1 MAHIEKFFDSYDD
14 GDKGWLTIQEAK
26 AFFAHVLDMNYRRKS
41 ARLKFRNILKVA
53 DPEVYDSLQGLNI
66 IPEFFALR
74 WIMNIMCQKFDM
86 KDCIR
91 LWDSFIA
98 DGNRFEYLIYLCAAI
113 IIQVREDILG
123 GDFSVSMETSKAY
136 AKH

>member
-53 DPEVYDSLQGLNI
+53 DPEGEKILLKHRVL
-66 IPEFFALR
+66 EFFR
-74 WIMNIMCQKFDM
+74 M
-86 KDCIR
+86 
-91 LWDSFIA
+91 
-98 DGNRFEYLIYLCAAI
+98 
-113 IIQVREDILG
+113 G
-123 GDFSVSMETSKAY
+123 GFLHLEELS
-136 AKH
+136 